1 MILSLLNNIKYC
13 PSIKLMNCDIVDENA
28 ENTKLKKIEIKDI
41 EDMVQKKCEDL
52 NNQEAEHSTDEDT
65 ILSDKINYDINYLKK
80 DLVHIMNYYGLSIRK
95 KKKSDLID
103 DIVEFENE
111 QIERLQDEVAR
122 SFGFKVAW
130 HRHEI
135 YGYCGQSGC
144 EPS

>member
-52 NNQEAEHSTDEDT
+52 NNQDAEQLADEDS

-111 QIERLQDEVAR
+111 PDNQFIVEHRKTLWFYWDELSNDEYLSKFVI
-122 SFGFKVAW
+122 ST
-130 HRHEI
+130 
-135 YGYCGQSGC
+135 
-144 EPS
+144 

>member
-41 EDMVQKKCEDL
+41 EDMVQKKCEYL
-52 NNQEAEHSTDEDT
+52 NNQEAEHSADEDT
-65 ILSDKINYDINYLKK
+65 VLSDKINYDINYLKK

-111 QIERLQDEVAR
+111 PDNQFIVEHRKTLWFYWDELSNDEYLSKFVI
-122 SFGFKVAW
+122 ST
-130 HRHEI
+130 
-135 YGYCGQSGC
+135 
-144 EPS
+144 

>member
-28 ENTKLKKIEIKDI
+28 ENTKLKKIEFKDI

-52 NNQEAEHSTDEDT
+52 NNQEAEHSADEDT
-65 ILSDKINYDINYLKK
+65 VLSDKINYDINYLKK

-111 QIERLQDEVAR
+111 PENQFIVEHRKTLWFYWDELSNDEYLSKFVI
-122 SFGFKVAW
+122 ST
-130 HRHEI
+130 
-135 YGYCGQSGC
+135 
-144 EPS
+144 

>member
-52 NNQEAEHSTDEDT
+52 NNQDAEQSTDEDS

-111 QIERLQDEVAR
+111 PDNQFIVDHRKTLWFYWDELSNDEYLSKFVI
-122 SFGFKVAW
+122 ST
-130 HRHEI
+130 
-135 YGYCGQSGC
+135 
-144 EPS
+144 

>member
-13 PSIKLMNCDIVDENA
+13 PSIKLMNCDIVDENV

-52 NNQEAEHSTDEDT
+52 NNQDAEQLTDEDS

-111 QIERLQDEVAR
+111 PDNQFIVDHRKTLWFYWDELSNDEYLSKFVI
-122 SFGFKVAW
+122 ST
-130 HRHEI
+130 
-135 YGYCGQSGC
+135 
-144 EPS
+144 

>member
-1 MILSLLNNIKYC
+1 MILSLLNNIKYY

-28 ENTKLKKIEIKDI
+28 GNTKLKKIEIKDI

-52 NNQEAEHSTDEDT
+52 NNQDAEQLTDEDS

-111 QIERLQDEVAR
+111 PDNQFIVDHRKTLWFYWDELSNDEYLSKFV
-122 SFGFKVAW
+122 
-130 HRHEI
+130 I
-135 YGYCGQSGC
+135 IT
-144 EPS
+144 

>member
-13 PSIKLMNCDIVDENA
+13 PSIKLMNCDIVDENT
-28 ENTKLKKIEIKDI
+28 ENKKLKKIEIKDI

-52 NNQEAEHSTDEDT
+52 NNKDAEQLTDEDS

-111 QIERLQDEVAR
+111 PDNQFIVDHRKTLWFYWDELSNDEYLSKFV
-122 SFGFKVAW
+122 
-130 HRHEI
+130 I
-135 YGYCGQSGC
+135 NT
-144 EPS
+144 

>member
-28 ENTKLKKIEIKDI
+28 ENTKLKKIEIKKI

-52 NNQEAEHSTDEDT
+52 NNQDAEQLTDEDS

-103 DIVEFENE
+103 DIVKFENE
-111 QIERLQDEVAR
+111 PDNQFIVDHRKILWFYWDELSNDEYLSKFVI
-122 SFGFKVAW
+122 ST
-130 HRHEI
+130 
-135 YGYCGQSGC
+135 
-144 EPS
+144 

>member
-13 PSIKLMNCDIVDENA
+13 PSIKLMNCDIVDETA

-52 NNQEAEHSTDEDT
+52 NNQEAEHSADEDT
-65 ILSDKINYDINYLKK
+65 VLSDKINYDINYLKK

-111 QIERLQDEVAR
+111 PDNQFIVDHRKTLWFYWDELSNDEYLSKFVI
-122 SFGFKVAW
+122 ST
-130 HRHEI
+130 
-135 YGYCGQSGC
+135 
-144 EPS
+144 

>member
-52 NNQEAEHSTDEDT
+52 NNQDAQQLTYEDS

-111 QIERLQDEVAR
+111 PDNQFIVDHRKTLWFYWDELSNDEYLSKFVI
-122 SFGFKVAW
+122 ST
-130 HRHEI
+130 
-135 YGYCGQSGC
+135 
-144 EPS
+144 

>member
-52 NNQEAEHSTDEDT
+52 NNQEAAHQTDEDT

-111 QIERLQDEVAR
+111 PDNQFIVDHRKTLWFYWDELSNDEYLSKFV
-122 SFGFKVAW
+122 
-130 HRHEI
+130 I
-135 YGYCGQSGC
+135 NT
-144 EPS
+144 

>member
-52 NNQEAEHSTDEDT
+52 NNQDAEQLTYEDS

-111 QIERLQDEVAR
+111 PDNQFIVDHRKTLWFYWDELSNDEYLSKFVI
-122 SFGFKVAW
+122 ST
-130 HRHEI
+130 
-135 YGYCGQSGC
+135 
-144 EPS
+144 

>member
-52 NNQEAEHSTDEDT
+52 NNQDAEQLTDEDS

-111 QIERLQDEVAR
+111 PDNQFIVDHRKTLWFYWDELSNDEYLSKFV
-122 SFGFKVAW
+122 
-130 HRHEI
+130 I
-135 YGYCGQSGC
+135 NT
-144 EPS
+144 

>member
-1 MILSLLNNIKYC
+1 
-13 PSIKLMNCDIVDENA
+13 MNCDIVDENA

-52 NNQEAEHSTDEDT
+52 NNQDAEQLTDEDS

-111 QIERLQDEVAR
+111 PDNQFIVDHRKTLWFYWDELSNDEYLSKFVI
-122 SFGFKVAW
+122 ST
-130 HRHEI
+130 
-135 YGYCGQSGC
+135 
-144 EPS
+144 

>member
-1 MILSLLNNIKYC
+1 MLLSLLNNIKYC

-52 NNQEAEHSTDEDT
+52 NNQEAEHSADEDT
-65 ILSDKINYDINYLKK
+65 VLSDKINYDINYLKK

-111 QIERLQDEVAR
+111 PDNQFIVDHRKTLWFYWDELSNDEYLSKFVI
-122 SFGFKVAW
+122 ST
-130 HRHEI
+130 
-135 YGYCGQSGC
+135 
-144 EPS
+144 

>member
-52 NNQEAEHSTDEDT
+52 NNQEAEHSADEDT
-65 ILSDKINYDINYLKK
+65 VLSDKINYDINYLKK

-111 QIERLQDEVAR
+111 PDNQFIVDHRKTLWFYWDELSNDEYLSKFVI
-122 SFGFKVAW
+122 ST
-130 HRHEI
+130 
-135 YGYCGQSGC
+135 
-144 EPS
+144 

>member
-52 NNQEAEHSTDEDT
+52 NNRDAEQLADEDS

-111 QIERLQDEVAR
+111 PDNQFIVDHRKTLWFYWDELSNDEYLSKFVI
-122 SFGFKVAW
+122 ST
-130 HRHEI
+130 
-135 YGYCGQSGC
+135 
-144 EPS
+144 

>member
-111 QIERLQDEVAR
+111 PDNQFIVDHRKTLWFYWDELSNDEYLSKFV
-122 SFGFKVAW
+122 
-130 HRHEI
+130 I
-135 YGYCGQSGC
+135 NT
-144 EPS
+144 

>member
-1 MILSLLNNIKYC
+1 
-13 PSIKLMNCDIVDENA
+13 MNCDIVDENA

-111 QIERLQDEVAR
+111 PDNQFIVDHRKTLWFYWDELSNDEYLSKFV
-122 SFGFKVAW
+122 
-130 HRHEI
+130 I
-135 YGYCGQSGC
+135 NT
-144 EPS
+144 

>member
-1 MILSLLNNIKYC
+1 
-13 PSIKLMNCDIVDENA
+13 MNCDIVDENA

-52 NNQEAEHSTDEDT
+52 NNQEAEHSADEDT
-65 ILSDKINYDINYLKK
+65 VLSDKINYDINYLKK

-111 QIERLQDEVAR
+111 PDNQFIVDHRKTLWFYWDELSNDEYLSKFVI
-122 SFGFKVAW
+122 ST
-130 HRHEI
+130 
-135 YGYCGQSGC
+135 
-144 EPS
+144 

>member
-52 NNQEAEHSTDEDT
+52 NNQDAEQFTDEDS

-111 QIERLQDEVAR
+111 PDNQFIVDHRKTLWFYWDELSNDEYLSKFVI
-122 SFGFKVAW
+122 ST
-130 HRHEI
+130 
-135 YGYCGQSGC
+135 
-144 EPS
+144 

>member
-52 NNQEAEHSTDEDT
+52 NNQDAEQLTDEDS

-111 QIERLQDEVAR
+111 PDNQFIVDHRKTLWFYWDELSNDEYLSKFVI
-122 SFGFKVAW
+122 ST
-130 HRHEI
+130 
-135 YGYCGQSGC
+135 
-144 EPS
+144 

>member
-52 NNQEAEHSTDEDT
+52 NNQEAEHQTDEDT

-111 QIERLQDEVAR
+111 PDNQFIVDHRKTLWFYWDELSNDEYLSKFVI
-122 SFGFKVAW
+122 KT
-130 HRHEI
+130 
-135 YGYCGQSGC
+135 
-144 EPS
+144 

>member
-1 MILSLLNNIKYC
+1 
-13 PSIKLMNCDIVDENA
+13 MNCDIVDENA

-52 NNQEAEHSTDEDT
+52 NNQDAEQSTDEDS

-111 QIERLQDEVAR
+111 PDNQFIVDHRKTLWFYWDELSNDEYLSKFVI
-122 SFGFKVAW
+122 ST
-130 HRHEI
+130 
-135 YGYCGQSGC
+135 
-144 EPS
+144 

>member
-52 NNQEAEHSTDEDT
+52 NNQDAEQLADEDS

-111 QIERLQDEVAR
+111 PDNQFIVDHRKTLWFYWDELSNDEYLSKFVI
-122 SFGFKVAW
+122 ST
-130 HRHEI
+130 
-135 YGYCGQSGC
+135 
-144 EPS
+144 

>member
-52 NNQEAEHSTDEDT
+52 NNQEAEHSADEDT
-65 ILSDKINYDINYLKK
+65 VLSDKINYNINYLKK

-111 QIERLQDEVAR
+111 PDNQFIVDHRKTLWFYWDELSNDEYLSKFVI
-122 SFGFKVAW
+122 ST
-130 HRHEI
+130 
-135 YGYCGQSGC
+135 
-144 EPS
+144 

>member
-52 NNQEAEHSTDEDT
+52 NNQDAEQLTDEDS

-103 DIVEFENE
+103 DIVKFENE
-111 QIERLQDEVAR
+111 PDNQFIVDHRKTLWFYWDELSNDEYLSKFVI
-122 SFGFKVAW
+122 ST
-130 HRHEI
+130 
-135 YGYCGQSGC
+135 
-144 EPS
+144 